1 MITQEL
7 LKAKQLAS
15 ARFLRHVPSVVGVGI
30 GPKIVDNVES
40 DITCIRVYVT
50 KRFEFDDLSIRS
62 MIPKEIMG
70 QPTDVVELEKH
81 GFSPVSNIVVD
92 AHGPNLN
99 PKLAGS
105 AGAVLVAGEERYLLG
120 ANHVLSLNGRVPKA
134 DINGPKG
141 RIGETIPG
149 AFVPLEY
156 GQKNHVDAAIARLDE
171 GVTLDGT
178 VNLTSTDGV
187 AAPALG
193 VTVKKVG
200 TDDKTTGTVV
210 DISADFVI
218 DYSFGTFQM
227 EDQIFVK
234 VNGSDAK
241 FAKGGDSGSVI
252 VDVGSN
258 KVVGM
263 VIASAG
269 KFAAICPILAILEG
283 LNVLPKGGANTGGP
297 ANPVEASP
305 ASY

>member
-120 ANHVLSLNGRVPKA
+120 ANHVLSLNGRVPQA
-134 DINGPKG
+134 DIYGPKG
-141 RIGETIPG
+141 KIGETIPEW
-149 AFVPLEY
+149 VVLLQH
-156 GQKNHVDAAIARLDE
+156 GQKNQADAALARLDK
-171 GVTLDGT
+171 GVELDGT
-178 VNLTSTDGV
+178 VNLTSTGDV
-187 AAPALG
+187 AEPTLG
-193 VTVKKVG
+193 TIVKKVG
-200 TDDKTTGTVV
+200 ADNDQTGTIV
-210 DISADFVI
+210 DNRADFFI

-227 EDQIFVK
+227 ENQIFVK
-234 VNGSDAK
+234 VKGGDAK

-252 VDVGSN
+252 VDRSN

-269 KFAAICPILAILEG
+269 KFAAICPISAILEG
-283 LNVLPKGGANTGGP
+283 LKTATPTGEAIP
-297 ANPVEASP
+297 WLQQNPVQASP